1 MNHNRNGY
9 LVPLILGWVIVVLG
23 GCGIAVSD
31 VGSEGVPGVIVI
43 MSVGLACFLT
53 AIVVLI
59 AERWPR

>member
-1 MNHNRNGY
+1 M
-9 LVPLILGWVIVVLG
+9 VPLILGWVIVVMG